1 MNNLNGLFV
10 CICLSLNTFFT
21 FSQRLEM
28 KLKRLKDE
36 YINVRTDLYNRIEEN
51 NELQHELI
59 EYRLKIDYY
68 SQINNQAM
76 NSIKSVSLSKISVFL
91 CWNFL
96 LKN

>member
-10 CICLSLNTFFT
+10 FICLSLNTFFT
-21 FSQRLEM
+21 FSQRLER
-28 KLKRLKDE
+28 KFKRLKDE

-68 SQINNQAM
+68 SQI
-76 NSIKSVSLSKISVFL
+76 KSVSL
-91 CWNFL
+91 
-96 LKN
+96 

>member
-1 MNNLNGLFV
+1 
-10 CICLSLNTFFT
+10 
-21 FSQRLEM
+21 M